1 MQLSLRLGDDQL
13 KFLLLATAATFVL
26 AGLDLVGAY
35 FAKEWVERRDTTMLV
50 AGMVTFGILF
60 VVYGKALQVAE
71 LSAVTFGWFVFLT
84 VGILLLER
92 VRYGVE
98 LSPGKWV
105 AIVVVVVAQAY
116 LILGGPSKG

>member
-1 MQLSLRLGDDQL
+1 MQLSLRLDDDQL
-13 KFLLLATAATFVL
+13 RFLLLATAATLAL

-50 AGMVTFGILF
+50 AGMVTFGVLF
-60 VVYGKALQVAE
+60 VVYGKALQVAD

-92 VRYGVE
+92 MRYGVE

-116 LILGGPSKG
+116 LILGGPSKT

>member
-13 KFLLLATAATFVL
+13 RFLLVV
-26 AGLDLVGAY
+26 GL
-35 FAKEWVERRDTTMLV
+35 
-50 AGMVTFGILF
+50 VTFGLLF

-92 VRYGVE
+92 TRYGVE
-98 LSPGKWV
+98 LSVGKWI

-116 LILGGPSKG
+116 LILGGPTKG

>member
-1 MQLSLRLGDDQL
+1 MQLSIRLGDDQL
-13 KFLLLATAATFVL
+13 KFLLLATAATFAL

-60 VVYGKALQVAE
+60 VVYGKALQVAD

-92 VRYGVE
+92 MRYGVE
-98 LSPGKWV
+98 LSAGKWV
-105 AIVVVVVAQAY
+105 AIVVVVIAQAY
-116 LILGGPSKG
+116 LILGGSNET